1 MFVYAMVP
9 YSGVQV
15 VVADVTAAAVAVVP
29 SDLVSFACKVL
40 DWE

>member
-1 MFVYAMVP
+1 MFVNAMVP

-15 VVADVTAAAVAVVP
+15 VVAGVTAAVAVVP